1 MTQYGG
7 TYTVEVI
14 TDNSSGRFPPYLTAN
29 VKFEVTRR
37 EDVLTVPNAAL
48 RWSPPT
54 EMIAPEARAEMANAD
69 QQSASRGQAGG
80 ATSRPAGRST
90 TRPSGNRPMGAAAM
104 RRGTLW
110 VKEGEFVKPIRVRTG
125 ITDQIVTEVQG
136 EG

>member
-48 RWSPPT
+48 RWSPPP
-54 EMIAPEARAEMANAD
+54 ELVAPEARAEMANTE
-69 QQSASRGQAGG
+69 QQDAPRGQGNG

-90 TRPSGNRPMGAAAM
+90 TRPSGNRPLGATAM
-104 RRGTLW
+104 R
-110 VKEGEFVKPIRVRTG
+110 
-125 ITDQIVTEVQG
+125 
-136 EG
+136 